1 MEMEDT
7 EYVKHLDEPA
17 RSRYREKIT
26 AHIGYDPYQLKKGD
40 FSRDLADLPAV
51 EAMESRLVWNNV
63 ATCDFI
69 ERFIKSVEFAC
80 LMYASML
87 LNICC

>member
-1 MEMEDT
+1 
-7 EYVKHLDEPA
+7 
-17 RSRYREKIT
+17 
-26 AHIGYDPYQLKKGD
+26 
-40 FSRDLADLPAV
+40 LPAV